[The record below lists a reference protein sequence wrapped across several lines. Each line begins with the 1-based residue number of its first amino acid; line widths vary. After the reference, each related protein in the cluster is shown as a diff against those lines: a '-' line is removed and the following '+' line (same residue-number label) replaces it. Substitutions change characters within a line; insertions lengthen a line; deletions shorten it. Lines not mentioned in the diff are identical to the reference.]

1 MSDAAVATATP
12 DEDALNKQAQR
23 DRMADLAVI
32 MTNLA
37 EQTARVKKI
46 EFLAGQAWQECC
58 NVAGVNLTL
67 DDLKR
72 ATQRLNAAQAE
83 LNKPK
88 LVVP

>member
-1 MSDAAVATATP
+1 MSD
-12 DEDALNKQAQR
+12 DETVSDELQADALRA
-23 DRMADLAVI
+23 RMADLAVV

-37 EQTARVKKI
+37 EQTARVKRI